1 MNFLSKFSYRTDF
14 TDTLFLFLIVVDVV
28 APVDSRSKQLESVSS
43 CKRGGKRLQILCFFS
58 GDTYRLVSER
68 IGSNGRDQ
76 RLGLR
81 RSASRSPLDFRPC
94 REVLVELSNL

>member
-1 MNFLSKFSYRTDF
+1 MFSR
-14 TDTLFLFLIVVDVV
+14 LLVVDVV